1 VFDFNTSASD
11 SASSDLIQQSL
22 NAYNA
27 YKREKNKNEL
37 DKNE

>member
-1 VFDFNTSASD
+1 MFDFNTSASN
-11 SASSDLIQQSL
+11 SASDLIQQSL
-22 NAYNA
+22 NS